1 MTEHVP
7 VLIDEI
13 VAFLKERQRG
23 IKKILDCTIGLGGYS
38 RAVLEELPDSRI
50 WGLDHDEEALKRA
63 RENLAPFD
71 GRFVLHQGN
80 FADAPDIVGDDSPFD
95 AILFDL
101 GVSNLQISDG
111 SRGFSFQRDGP
122 LDMRMNPDSPFSAF
136 DTVNRSS
143 EKELADIFWKYGEER
158 RSRQIARGIIRRR
171 ERSGDISTTGELV
184 SVIRDILPAPVQR
197 KMGGHPARRVFQAL
211 RIFVN
216 NELES
221 LEKGL
226 AGAAKLIAP
235 EGVIAVVSYHSLED
249 RITKHFFR
257 DQKKE
262 GLGNIIT
269 RRPVTPSEME
279 IERNYKAR
287 SAKLRLFEALGPGK
301 EDRRYGKKC

>member
-13 VAFLKERQRG
+13 TAFLKDRQRG

-122 LDMRMNPDSPFSAF
+122 QDMRMDPDSPFSAF
-136 DTVNRSS
+136 DAVNRSS

-171 ERSGDISTTGELV
+171 ERDGDIFTTG
-184 SVIRDILPAPVQR
+184 
-197 KMGGHPARRVFQAL
+197 
-211 RIFVN
+211 
-216 NELES
+216 
-221 LEKGL
+221 
-226 AGAAKLIAP
+226 
-235 EGVIAVVSYHSLED
+235 
-249 RITKHFFR
+249 
-257 DQKKE
+257 
-262 GLGNIIT
+262 
-269 RRPVTPSEME
+269 
-279 IERNYKAR
+279 
-287 SAKLRLFEALGPGK
+287 
-301 EDRRYGKKC
+301 